1 MPYLGGMSAATPPIP
16 YRSLIRTALLTL
28 PLVASGFAGPIFIL
42 SGGGINRLGFIA
54 LGASIVGSIA
64 WTANLTVLSM
74 FRKLKWWAWL
84 QVPVIGGVMILISTL
99 VINGFHDS
107 LPPMATQFASIRYVN
122 AFALNAIIY
131 VIIDMRL
138 LSDTKARLVAE
149 NAQLR
154 LSNLE
159 TQYQILKDQV
169 NPHFL
174 FNALAT
180 ARSLVRR
187 DPALTEA
194 YIVRLSEFLRATL
207 AEMPDAVPLPE
218 EMRLVR
224 GYVELQQ
231 MRFQEALVFECPPDG
246 GLQGYTLPYF
256 ALLTLVENAVKH
268 NAMSTDAPL
277 HIRITRTGDRI
288 SVWNNRR
295 PKALHTPNSGSGL
308 ANLRKRCEV
317 LGHGKIDIAE
327 TDDAYEVTLNLLPEK

>member
-1 MPYLGGMSAATPPIP
+1 MSAPGAPIP
-16 YRSLIRTALLTL
+16 YRSLVKTALLTL
-28 PLVASGFAGPIFIL
+28 PLLAFGFAGPIFIL
-42 SGGGINRLGFIA
+42 SGGGVNRLAFIA
-54 LGASIVGSIA
+54 MGASMVGTIA
-64 WTANLTVLSM
+64 WSANLAVLST

-84 QVPVIGGVMILISTL
+84 QVPVIGGVMVLVSTL
-99 VINGFHDS
+99 VINAFHDS
-107 LPPMATQFASIRYVN
+107 LPPVAQQYASIRYVN

-138 LSDTKARLVAE
+138 LSDTKAQLVAE

-207 AEMPDAVPLPE
+207 QDMRDSVPLADE
-218 EMRLVR
+218 LRLVR
-224 GYVELQQ
+224 GYIELQQ
-231 MRFQEALVFECPPDG
+231 MRFQEALVFECPPDTEVAG
-246 GLQGYTLPYF
+246 FTLPYF

-268 NAMSTDAPL
+268 NAMSADAPL
-277 HIRITRTGDRI
+277 RIRISRTGDRI
-288 SVWNNRR
+288 SVWNNRQH
-295 PKALHTPNSGSGL
+295 KALHSASSGSGL
-308 ANLRKRCEV
+308 SNLRKRCEV
-317 LGHGKIDIAE
+317 LGNGDIEILDSA
-327 TDDAYEVTLNLLPEK
+327 DSYMVTLNLLAAK